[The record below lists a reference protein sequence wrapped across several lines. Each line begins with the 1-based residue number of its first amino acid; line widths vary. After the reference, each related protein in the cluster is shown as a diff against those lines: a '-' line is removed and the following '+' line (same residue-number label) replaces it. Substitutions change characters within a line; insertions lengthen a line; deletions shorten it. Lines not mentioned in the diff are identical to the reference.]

1 MILSLLPLLQF
12 GSMHGAMIL
21 LPKYIARQD
30 KSDDRLF
37 WSYNTFSHLIQLASI
52 PVLFL
57 FDVELSLF
65 VLLIAAANY
74 LLSKYSENIQI
85 LLSSNLE
92 FEKTN
97 IIKAIDQIAR
107 PTVTLGL
114 FFYYKN
120 IESLFV
126 SQMIVTLLTFLI
138 SNYFVKFRF
147 YRFEFFEFKSNIIA
161 IYKIGFFIYLTWA
174 IDMLFRTA
182 DRWFISQFYS
192 LSELAEY
199 GFTSSLAMNIWL
211 LAMSFFGPYAQML
224 YKYVAENRFIDA
236 KKIVEDTNKKIY
248 ILLSLISIVEIVAYP
263 FILKFIIK
271 KYFGTEHLFLVLVVS
286 AVFLSINNMYIYYMI
301 SNNLHFI
308 MLKYQIFI
316 LVLNLFLNTV
326 FAFFHLSILY
336 YSYSTI
342 ISLAMYFILLR
353 RYFYLDISK
362 KLEPQ
367 TL

>member
-1 MILSLLPLLQF
+1 
-12 GSMHGAMIL
+12 
-21 LPKYIARQD
+21 
-30 KSDDRLF
+30 
-37 WSYNTFSHLIQLASI
+37 
-52 PVLFL
+52 
-57 FDVELSLF
+57 
-65 VLLIAAANY
+65 
-74 LLSKYSENIQI
+74 
-85 LLSSNLE
+85 
-92 FEKTN
+92 
-97 IIKAIDQIAR
+97 
-107 PTVTLGL
+107 
-114 FFYYKN
+114 
-120 IESLFV
+120 
-126 SQMIVTLLTFLI
+126 
-138 SNYFVKFRF
+138 
-147 YRFEFFEFKSNIIA
+147 
-161 IYKIGFFIYLTWA
+161 
-174 IDMLFRTA
+174 
-182 DRWFISQFYS
+182 
-192 LSELAEY
+192 
-199 GFTSSLAMNIWL
+199 
-211 LAMSFFGPYAQML
+211 ML

-367 TL
+367 KL